1 LFARL
6 TEAKDKKY
14 LDRALYR
21 CGACQAGL
29 KEWPASQKCFEEL
42 IRDFPDFKLIQEARY
57 GLAWALQNQEKF
69 DEARANYEKVTKAT
83 NTETA
88 AKSRFMIGECAFR
101 QKKYQEAVEHFLEAA
116 LGYPYE
122 EWQALGHFEAG
133 RCFLALKDNA
143 RALEELETVVK
154 KFPKHPR
161 AKDAA
166 KLIAD
171 LKSDTK

>member
-1 LFARL
+1 MFERL
-6 TEAKDKKY
+6 IRAGDKKY
-14 LDRALYR
+14 HERALYR
-21 CGACQAGL
+21 CGACLAGL
-29 KEWPASQKCFEEL
+29 KEWAASRKCYEEL
-42 IRDFPDFKLIQEARY
+42 IRQFPDFKLIQEARY
-57 GLAWALQNQEKF
+57 GLGWALQNQDKLS
-69 DEARANYEKVTKAT
+69 EAAAVYEALTKAT
-83 NTETA
+83 STETA

-116 LGYPYE
+116 LGYPYP

-133 RCFLALKDNA
+133 RCFLALKDTP

-166 KLIAD
+166 KLIEDVKKDA
-171 LKSDTK
+171 K